1 MRFFQHRSKEAK
13 GNLPMIILSLLLAIL
28 IWLVVAMT
36 LYPSIPKT
44 IENIPLS
51 VDIAGSPAADS
62 GLSVISCDVD
72 TVDVQLVG
80 SRTQI
85 GNLNAEN
92 LTAYVDYENVT
103 STGKKTLSIK
113 VKSDSGINYEVKS
126 ITPSTAVV
134 ELDKYDTLPFEVKP
148 KIPNVKYA
156 EGKTI
161 DPDEFTCEPDIINI
175 TGPSA
180 QLAKISSVY
189 AVSDRNLTLDSSYTL
204 NSDEVQLF
212 SEDGTRIDAS
222 SLLFD
227 TSNGSTAVYVEPNYA
242 DEDFPFVN
250 FTLKSMDRVVYRVRP
265 IAEEIDIE
273 WTTQSRQDV
282 TQQIEAISDNIE
294 ITLTDDELKQLGYT
308 YDNKLTLS
316 DVDID
321 MKLQIGLDGSNVD
334 PILLDSLND
343 EQLAVFGIGRD
354 PNERYYILSPSA
366 EVIDSAG
373 AGSGKKI
380 YFSEIDSDT
389 IEKFQSEYLDEYY
402 DYKFKVTKDRTVL
415 LNTLT
420 DEQLKSFGVSDQS
433 DVMTFNGKVCFRSYV
448 AEIEDYYD
456 VDSRHLSIDL
466 LT

>member
-189 AVSDRNLTLDSSYTL
+189 AVSDRSLTLDSSYTL

-227 TSNGSTAVYVEPNYA
+227 TSTFTINIPVLTQKTVKPVVQILNAPTDFDQSCLDFKMSA
-242 DEDFPFVN
+242 DSLTIASNNSFSEIPD
-250 FTLKSMDRVVYRVRP
+250 TL
-265 IAEEIDIE
+265 DIGK
-273 WTTQSRQDV
+273 
-282 TQQIEAISDNIE
+282 IP
-294 ITLTDDELKQLGYT
+294 
-308 YDNKLTLS
+308 LS
-316 DVDID
+316 DLDIGYSNTFD
-321 MKLQIGLDGSNVD
+321 ISSVLETSGMINKSGIDSITVTLNDEGLAKKEIVLDGSSIRLSNT
-334 PILLDSLND
+334 PND
-343 EQLAVFGIGRD
+343 
-354 PNERYYILSPSA
+354 N
-366 EVIDSAG
+366 
-373 AGSGKKI
+373 
-380 YFSEIDSDT
+380 
-389 IEKFQSEYLDEYY
+389 Y
-402 DYKFKVTKDRTVL
+402 DYDILTQKLTISVIGPEGVISELTASDFTADVNL
-415 LNTLT
+415 LNADTS
-420 DEQLKSFGVSDQS
+420 QDQ
-433 DVMTFNGKVCFRSYV
+433 FN
-448 AEIEDYYD
+448 YD
-456 VDSRHLSIDL
+456 VTISC
-466 LT
+466 LTHDNVCL

>member
-161 DPDEFTCEPDIINI
+161 NPDEFTCEPDIINI

-227 TSNGSTAVYVEPNYA
+227 TSTFTINIPVLTQKTVKPVVQILNAPTDFDQSCLDFKMSA
-242 DEDFPFVN
+242 DSLTIASNNSFSEIPD
-250 FTLKSMDRVVYRVRP
+250 TL
-265 IAEEIDIE
+265 DIGK
-273 WTTQSRQDV
+273 
-282 TQQIEAISDNIE
+282 IP
-294 ITLTDDELKQLGYT
+294 
-308 YDNKLTLS
+308 LS
-316 DVDID
+316 DLDIGYSNTFD
-321 MKLQIGLDGSNVD
+321 ISSVLETSGMINKSGIDSITVTLNDEGLAKKEIVLDGSSIRLSNT
-334 PILLDSLND
+334 PND
-343 EQLAVFGIGRD
+343 
-354 PNERYYILSPSA
+354 N
-366 EVIDSAG
+366 
-373 AGSGKKI
+373 
-380 YFSEIDSDT
+380 
-389 IEKFQSEYLDEYY
+389 Y
-402 DYKFKVTKDRTVL
+402 DYDILTQKLTISVIGPEGVISELTASDFTADVNLLNADTSQDQFNYDVTISCLTHDNVWSVTKAKVSIKKTAKTITTTSGAAVL
-415 LNTLT
+415 PQASATIAN
-420 DEQLKSFGVSDQS
+420 
-433 DVMTFNGKVCFRSYV
+433 
-448 AEIEDYYD
+448 
-456 VDSRHLSIDL
+456 
-466 LT
+466 

>member
-227 TSNGSTAVYVEPNYA
+227 TSTFTINIPVLTQKTVKPVVQILNAPTDFDQSCLDFKMSA
-242 DEDFPFVN
+242 DSLTIASNNSFSEIPD
-250 FTLKSMDRVVYRVRP
+250 TL
-265 IAEEIDIE
+265 DIGK
-273 WTTQSRQDV
+273 
-282 TQQIEAISDNIE
+282 IP
-294 ITLTDDELKQLGYT
+294 
-308 YDNKLTLS
+308 LS
-316 DVDID
+316 DLDIGYSNTFD
-321 MKLQIGLDGSNVD
+321 ISSVLETSGMINKSGIDSITVTLNDEGLAKKEIVLDGSSIRLSNT
-334 PILLDSLND
+334 PND
-343 EQLAVFGIGRD
+343 
-354 PNERYYILSPSA
+354 N
-366 EVIDSAG
+366 
-373 AGSGKKI
+373 
-380 YFSEIDSDT
+380 
-389 IEKFQSEYLDEYY
+389 Y
-402 DYKFKVTKDRTVL
+402 DYDILTQKLTISVIGPEGVISELTASDFTADVNLLNADTSQDQFNYDVTISCLTHDNVWSVTKAKVSIKKTAETVTTTSGAAIL
-415 LNTLT
+415 PQASATTAN
-420 DEQLKSFGVSDQS
+420 
-433 DVMTFNGKVCFRSYV
+433 
-448 AEIEDYYD
+448 
-456 VDSRHLSIDL
+456 
-466 LT
+466 

>member
-180 QLAKISSVY
+180 QLAKISSIY

-227 TSNGSTAVYVEPNYA
+227 TSTFTINIPVLTQKTVKPVVQILNAPTDFDQSCLDFKMSA
-242 DEDFPFVN
+242 DSLTIASNNSFSEIPD
-250 FTLKSMDRVVYRVRP
+250 TL
-265 IAEEIDIE
+265 DIGK
-273 WTTQSRQDV
+273 
-282 TQQIEAISDNIE
+282 IP
-294 ITLTDDELKQLGYT
+294 
-308 YDNKLTLS
+308 LS
-316 DVDID
+316 DLDIGYSNTFD
-321 MKLQIGLDGSNVD
+321 ISSVLETSGMINKSGIDSITVTLNDEGLAKKEIVLDGSSIRLSNT
-334 PILLDSLND
+334 PND
-343 EQLAVFGIGRD
+343 
-354 PNERYYILSPSA
+354 N
-366 EVIDSAG
+366 
-373 AGSGKKI
+373 
-380 YFSEIDSDT
+380 
-389 IEKFQSEYLDEYY
+389 Y
-402 DYKFKVTKDRTVL
+402 DYDILTQKLTISVIGPEGVISELTASDFTADVNLLNADTSQDQFNYDVTISCLTHDNVWSVTKAKVSIKKTAKTVTTTSGAAVL
-415 LNTLT
+415 PQASATIAN
-420 DEQLKSFGVSDQS
+420 
-433 DVMTFNGKVCFRSYV
+433 
-448 AEIEDYYD
+448 
-456 VDSRHLSIDL
+456 
-466 LT
+466 

>member
-227 TSNGSTAVYVEPNYA
+227 TSTFTINIPVLTQKTVKPVVQILNAPTDFDQSCLDLKMSA
-242 DEDFPFVN
+242 DSLTIASNNSFSEIPD
-250 FTLKSMDRVVYRVRP
+250 TL
-265 IAEEIDIE
+265 DIGK
-273 WTTQSRQDV
+273 
-282 TQQIEAISDNIE
+282 IP
-294 ITLTDDELKQLGYT
+294 
-308 YDNKLTLS
+308 LS
-316 DVDID
+316 DLDIGYSNTFD
-321 MKLQIGLDGSNVD
+321 ISSVLETSGMINKSGIDSITVTLNDEGLAKKEIVLDGSSIRLSNTPNDNYDYDILTQKLTISVIGPEGVISELTASDFTADVNLLNADTSQDQFNYDVTISCLTHDNVW
-334 PILLDSLND
+334 SVTK
-343 EQLAVFGIGRD
+343 AKV
-354 PNERYYILSPSA
+354 S
-366 EVIDSAG
+366 
-373 AGSGKKI
+373 
-380 YFSEIDSDT
+380 
-389 IEKFQSEYLDEYY
+389 IEKTA
-402 DYKFKVTKDRTVL
+402 KTVTTTSGAAVL
-415 LNTLT
+415 PQASATIAN
-420 DEQLKSFGVSDQS
+420 
-433 DVMTFNGKVCFRSYV
+433 
-448 AEIEDYYD
+448 
-456 VDSRHLSIDL
+456 
-466 LT
+466 

>member
-227 TSNGSTAVYVEPNYA
+227 TSTFTINIPVLTQKTVKPVVQILNAPTDFDQSCLDFKMSA
-242 DEDFPFVN
+242 DSLTIASNNSFSEIPD
-250 FTLKSMDRVVYRVRP
+250 TL
-265 IAEEIDIE
+265 DIGK
-273 WTTQSRQDV
+273 
-282 TQQIEAISDNIE
+282 IP
-294 ITLTDDELKQLGYT
+294 
-308 YDNKLTLS
+308 LS
-316 DVDID
+316 DLDIGYSNTFD
-321 MKLQIGLDGSNVD
+321 ISSVLETSGMINKSGIDSITVTLNDEGLAKKEIVLDGSSIRLSNT
-334 PILLDSLND
+334 PND
-343 EQLAVFGIGRD
+343 
-354 PNERYYILSPSA
+354 N
-366 EVIDSAG
+366 
-373 AGSGKKI
+373 
-380 YFSEIDSDT
+380 
-389 IEKFQSEYLDEYY
+389 Y
-402 DYKFKVTKDRTVL
+402 DYDILTQKLTISVIGPEGVISELTASDFTADVNLLNADTSQDQFNYDVTISCLTHDNVWSVTKA
-415 LNTLT
+415 
-420 DEQLKSFGVSDQS
+420 KVSIKKTAKTITTTSGAAILPQAS
-433 DVMTFNGKVCFRSYV
+433 ATTAN
-448 AEIEDYYD
+448 
-456 VDSRHLSIDL
+456 
-466 LT
+466 

>member
-227 TSNGSTAVYVEPNYA
+227 TSTFTINIPVLTQKTVKPVVQILNAPTDFDQSCLDFKMSA
-242 DEDFPFVN
+242 DSLTIASNNSFSEIPD
-250 FTLKSMDRVVYRVRP
+250 TL
-265 IAEEIDIE
+265 DIGK
-273 WTTQSRQDV
+273 
-282 TQQIEAISDNIE
+282 IP
-294 ITLTDDELKQLGYT
+294 
-308 YDNKLTLS
+308 LS
-316 DVDID
+316 DLDIGYSNTFD
-321 MKLQIGLDGSNVD
+321 ISTVLETSGMINKSGIDSITVTLNDEGLAKKEFVLDGSSIRLSNT
-334 PILLDSLND
+334 PND
-343 EQLAVFGIGRD
+343 
-354 PNERYYILSPSA
+354 N
-366 EVIDSAG
+366 
-373 AGSGKKI
+373 
-380 YFSEIDSDT
+380 
-389 IEKFQSEYLDEYY
+389 Y
-402 DYKFKVTKDRTVL
+402 DYDILTQKLTISVIGPEGVISELTASDFTADVNLLNADTSQDQFNYDVTISCLTHDNVWSVTKAKVSIKKTAKTVTTTSGAAVL
-415 LNTLT
+415 PQASATIAN
-420 DEQLKSFGVSDQS
+420 
-433 DVMTFNGKVCFRSYV
+433 
-448 AEIEDYYD
+448 
-456 VDSRHLSIDL
+456 
-466 LT
+466 

>member
-161 DPDEFTCEPDIINI
+161 EPDEFTCEPDIINI

-227 TSNGSTAVYVEPNYA
+227 TSTFTINIPVLTQKTVKPVVQILNAPTDFDQSCLDFKMSA
-242 DEDFPFVN
+242 DSLTIASNNSFSEIPD
-250 FTLKSMDRVVYRVRP
+250 TL
-265 IAEEIDIE
+265 DIGK
-273 WTTQSRQDV
+273 
-282 TQQIEAISDNIE
+282 IP
-294 ITLTDDELKQLGYT
+294 
-308 YDNKLTLS
+308 LS
-316 DVDID
+316 DLDIGYSNTFD
-321 MKLQIGLDGSNVD
+321 ISSVLETSGMINKSGIDSITVTLNDEGLAKKEIVLDGSSIRLSNT
-334 PILLDSLND
+334 PND
-343 EQLAVFGIGRD
+343 
-354 PNERYYILSPSA
+354 N
-366 EVIDSAG
+366 
-373 AGSGKKI
+373 
-380 YFSEIDSDT
+380 
-389 IEKFQSEYLDEYY
+389 Y
-402 DYKFKVTKDRTVL
+402 DYDILTQELTISVIGPEGVISELTASDFTADVNLLNADTSQDQFNYDVTISCLTHDNVWSVTKAKVSIKKTAKTVTTTSGAAVL
-415 LNTLT
+415 PQASATIAN
-420 DEQLKSFGVSDQS
+420 
-433 DVMTFNGKVCFRSYV
+433 
-448 AEIEDYYD
+448 
-456 VDSRHLSIDL
+456 
-466 LT
+466 

>member
-85 GNLNAEN
+85 GKLNAEN

-189 AVSDRNLTLDSSYTL
+189 AVSDRSLTLDSSYTL

-227 TSNGSTAVYVEPNYA
+227 TSTFTINIPVLTQKTVKPVVQILNAPTDFDQSCLDFKMSA
-242 DEDFPFVN
+242 DSLTIASNNSFSEIPD
-250 FTLKSMDRVVYRVRP
+250 TL
-265 IAEEIDIE
+265 DIGK
-273 WTTQSRQDV
+273 
-282 TQQIEAISDNIE
+282 IP
-294 ITLTDDELKQLGYT
+294 
-308 YDNKLTLS
+308 LS
-316 DVDID
+316 DLDIGYSNTFD
-321 MKLQIGLDGSNVD
+321 ISSVLETSGMINKSGIDSITVTLNDEGLAKKEIVLDGSSIRLSNT
-334 PILLDSLND
+334 PND
-343 EQLAVFGIGRD
+343 
-354 PNERYYILSPSA
+354 N
-366 EVIDSAG
+366 
-373 AGSGKKI
+373 
-380 YFSEIDSDT
+380 
-389 IEKFQSEYLDEYY
+389 Y
-402 DYKFKVTKDRTVL
+402 DYDILTQKLTISVIGPEGVISELTASDFTADVNLLNADTSQDQFNYDVTISCLTHDNVWSVTKAKVSIKKTAKTVTTTSGAAVL
-415 LNTLT
+415 PQASATIAN
-420 DEQLKSFGVSDQS
+420 
-433 DVMTFNGKVCFRSYV
+433 
-448 AEIEDYYD
+448 
-456 VDSRHLSIDL
+456 
-466 LT
+466 

>member
-227 TSNGSTAVYVEPNYA
+227 TSTFTINIPVLTQKTVKPIVQILNAPTDFDQSCLDFKMSA
-242 DEDFPFVN
+242 DSLTIASNNSFSEIPD
-250 FTLKSMDRVVYRVRP
+250 TL
-265 IAEEIDIE
+265 DIGK
-273 WTTQSRQDV
+273 
-282 TQQIEAISDNIE
+282 IP
-294 ITLTDDELKQLGYT
+294 
-308 YDNKLTLS
+308 LS
-316 DVDID
+316 DLDIGYSNTFD
-321 MKLQIGLDGSNVD
+321 ISSVLETSGMINKSGIDSITVTLNDEGLAKKEIVLDGSSIRLSNT
-334 PILLDSLND
+334 PND
-343 EQLAVFGIGRD
+343 
-354 PNERYYILSPSA
+354 N
-366 EVIDSAG
+366 
-373 AGSGKKI
+373 
-380 YFSEIDSDT
+380 
-389 IEKFQSEYLDEYY
+389 Y
-402 DYKFKVTKDRTVL
+402 DYDILTQKLTISVIGPEGVISELTASDFTADVNLLNADTSQDQFNYDVTISCLTHDNVWSVTKAKVSIKKTAKTVTTTSGAAVL
-415 LNTLT
+415 PQASATIAN
-420 DEQLKSFGVSDQS
+420 
-433 DVMTFNGKVCFRSYV
+433 
-448 AEIEDYYD
+448 
-456 VDSRHLSIDL
+456 
-466 LT
+466 

>member
-1 MRFFQHRSKEAK
+1 
-13 GNLPMIILSLLLAIL
+13 MIILSLLLAIL

-44 IENIPLS
+44 IEKIPLS

-134 ELDKYDTLPFEVKP
+134 ELDKYDPLPFEVKP

-227 TSNGSTAVYVEPNYA
+227 TSTFTINIPVLTQKTVKPVVQILNAPTDFDQSCLDFKMSA
-242 DEDFPFVN
+242 DSLTIASNNSFSEIPD
-250 FTLKSMDRVVYRVRP
+250 TL
-265 IAEEIDIE
+265 DIGK
-273 WTTQSRQDV
+273 
-282 TQQIEAISDNIE
+282 IP
-294 ITLTDDELKQLGYT
+294 
-308 YDNKLTLS
+308 LS
-316 DVDID
+316 DLDIGYSNTFD
-321 MKLQIGLDGSNVD
+321 ISSVLETSGMINKSGIDSITVTLNDEGLAKKEIVLDGSSIRLSNT
-334 PILLDSLND
+334 PND
-343 EQLAVFGIGRD
+343 
-354 PNERYYILSPSA
+354 NY
-366 EVIDSAG
+366 
-373 AGSGKKI
+373 
-380 YFSEIDSDT
+380 
-389 IEKFQSEYLDEYY
+389 YY
-402 DYKFKVTKDRTVL
+402 DILTQKLTISVIGPEGVISELTASDFTADVNLLNADTSQDQFNYDVTISCLTHDNVWSVTKAKVSIKKTAKTVTTTSGAAVL
-415 LNTLT
+415 PQASATIAN
-420 DEQLKSFGVSDQS
+420 
-433 DVMTFNGKVCFRSYV
+433 
-448 AEIEDYYD
+448 
-456 VDSRHLSIDL
+456 
-466 LT
+466 

>member
-227 TSNGSTAVYVEPNYA
+227 TSTFTINIPVLTQKTVKPVVQILNAPTDFDQSCLDFKMSA
-242 DEDFPFVN
+242 DSLTIASNNSFSEIPD
-250 FTLKSMDRVVYRVRP
+250 TL
-265 IAEEIDIE
+265 DIGK
-273 WTTQSRQDV
+273 
-282 TQQIEAISDNIE
+282 IP
-294 ITLTDDELKQLGYT
+294 
-308 YDNKLTLS
+308 LS
-316 DVDID
+316 DLDIGYSNTFD
-321 MKLQIGLDGSNVD
+321 ISSVLETSGMINKSGIDSITVTLNDEGLAKKEIVLDGSSIRLSNT
-334 PILLDSLND
+334 PND
-343 EQLAVFGIGRD
+343 
-354 PNERYYILSPSA
+354 N
-366 EVIDSAG
+366 
-373 AGSGKKI
+373 
-380 YFSEIDSDT
+380 
-389 IEKFQSEYLDEYY
+389 Y
-402 DYKFKVTKDRTVL
+402 DYDILTQKLTISVIGPEGVISELTASDFTADVNLLNADTSQDQFNYDITISCLTHDNVWSVTKAKVSIKKTAKTITTTSGAAVL
-415 LNTLT
+415 PQASATTAN
-420 DEQLKSFGVSDQS
+420 
-433 DVMTFNGKVCFRSYV
+433 
-448 AEIEDYYD
+448 
-456 VDSRHLSIDL
+456 
-466 LT
+466 

>member
-161 DPDEFTCEPDIINI
+161 NPDEFTCEPDIINI

-227 TSNGSTAVYVEPNYA
+227 TSTFTINIPVLTQKTVKPVVQILNAPTDFDQSCLDFKMSA
-242 DEDFPFVN
+242 DSLTIASNNSFSEIPD
-250 FTLKSMDRVVYRVRP
+250 TL
-265 IAEEIDIE
+265 DIGK
-273 WTTQSRQDV
+273 
-282 TQQIEAISDNIE
+282 IP
-294 ITLTDDELKQLGYT
+294 
-308 YDNKLTLS
+308 LS
-316 DVDID
+316 DLDIGYSNTFD
-321 MKLQIGLDGSNVD
+321 ISSVLETSGMINKSGIDSITVTLNDEGLAKKEIVLDGSSIRLSNT
-334 PILLDSLND
+334 PND
-343 EQLAVFGIGRD
+343 
-354 PNERYYILSPSA
+354 N
-366 EVIDSAG
+366 
-373 AGSGKKI
+373 
-380 YFSEIDSDT
+380 
-389 IEKFQSEYLDEYY
+389 Y
-402 DYKFKVTKDRTVL
+402 DYDILTQKLTISVIGPEGVISELTASDFTADVNLLNADTSQDQFNYDVTISCLTHDNVWSVTKA
-415 LNTLT
+415 
-420 DEQLKSFGVSDQS
+420 KVSIKKTAKTITTTSGAAILPQAS
-433 DVMTFNGKVCFRSYV
+433 ATTAN
-448 AEIEDYYD
+448 
-456 VDSRHLSIDL
+456 
-466 LT
+466 

>member
-1 MRFFQHRSKEAK
+1 
-13 GNLPMIILSLLLAIL
+13 
-28 IWLVVAMT
+28 MT

-227 TSNGSTAVYVEPNYA
+227 TSTFTINIPVLTQKTVKPVVQILNAPTDFDQSCLDFKMSA
-242 DEDFPFVN
+242 DSLTIASNNSFSEIPD
-250 FTLKSMDRVVYRVRP
+250 TL
-265 IAEEIDIE
+265 DIGK
-273 WTTQSRQDV
+273 
-282 TQQIEAISDNIE
+282 IP
-294 ITLTDDELKQLGYT
+294 
-308 YDNKLTLS
+308 LS
-316 DVDID
+316 DLDIGYSNTFD
-321 MKLQIGLDGSNVD
+321 ISSVLETSGMINKSGIDSITVTLNDEGLAKKEIVLDGSSIRLSNT
-334 PILLDSLND
+334 PND
-343 EQLAVFGIGRD
+343 
-354 PNERYYILSPSA
+354 N
-366 EVIDSAG
+366 
-373 AGSGKKI
+373 
-380 YFSEIDSDT
+380 
-389 IEKFQSEYLDEYY
+389 Y
-402 DYKFKVTKDRTVL
+402 DYDILTQKLTISVIGPEGVISELTASDFTADVNLLNADTSQDQFNYDVTISCLTHDNVWSVTKAKVSIKKTAKTVTTTSGAAVL
-415 LNTLT
+415 PQASATIAN
-420 DEQLKSFGVSDQS
+420 
-433 DVMTFNGKVCFRSYV
+433 
-448 AEIEDYYD
+448 
-456 VDSRHLSIDL
+456 
-466 LT
+466 

>member
-161 DPDEFTCEPDIINI
+161 DPDEFTCVPDIINI

-227 TSNGSTAVYVEPNYA
+227 TSTFTINIPVLTQKTVKPVVQILNAPTDFDQSCLDFKMSA
-242 DEDFPFVN
+242 DSLTIASNNSFSEIPD
-250 FTLKSMDRVVYRVRP
+250 TL
-265 IAEEIDIE
+265 DIGK
-273 WTTQSRQDV
+273 
-282 TQQIEAISDNIE
+282 IP
-294 ITLTDDELKQLGYT
+294 
-308 YDNKLTLS
+308 LS
-316 DVDID
+316 DLDIGYSNTFD
-321 MKLQIGLDGSNVD
+321 ISTVLETSGMINKSGIDSITVTLNDEGLAKKEIVLDGSSIRLSNT
-334 PILLDSLND
+334 PND
-343 EQLAVFGIGRD
+343 
-354 PNERYYILSPSA
+354 N
-366 EVIDSAG
+366 
-373 AGSGKKI
+373 
-380 YFSEIDSDT
+380 
-389 IEKFQSEYLDEYY
+389 Y
-402 DYKFKVTKDRTVL
+402 DYDILTQKLTISVIGPEGVISELTASDFTADVNLLNADTSQDQFNYDVTISCLKHDNVWSVTKAKVSIKKTAKTVTTTSGAAVL
-415 LNTLT
+415 PQASATIAN
-420 DEQLKSFGVSDQS
+420 
-433 DVMTFNGKVCFRSYV
+433 
-448 AEIEDYYD
+448 
-456 VDSRHLSIDL
+456 
-466 LT
+466 

>member
-227 TSNGSTAVYVEPNYA
+227 TSTFTINIPVLTQKTVKPVVQILNAPT
-242 DEDFPFVN
+242 DF
-250 FTLKSMDRVVYRVRP
+250 D
-265 IAEEIDIE
+265 
-273 WTTQSRQDV
+273 QSC
-282 TQQIEAISDNIE
+282 
-294 ITLTDDELKQLGYT
+294 
-308 YDNKLTLS
+308 
-316 DVDID
+316 
-321 MKLQIGLDGSNVD
+321 LDFKMSA
-334 PILLDSLND
+334 DSLTIASN
-343 EQLAVFGIGRD
+343 
-354 PNERYYILSPSA
+354 NS
-366 EVIDSAG
+366 
-373 AGSGKKI
+373 
-380 YFSEIDSDT
+380 FSEIPDTLDIGKIPLSD
-389 IEKFQSEYLDEYY
+389 LDIGYSNTF
-402 DYKFKVTKDRTVL
+402 DISTVL
-415 LNTLT
+415 ETSGMIN
-420 DEQLKSFGVSDQS
+420 KSG
-433 DVMTFNGKVCFRSYV
+433 
-448 AEIEDYYD
+448 
-456 VDSRHLSIDL
+456 ID
-466 LT
+466 

>member
-189 AVSDRNLTLDSSYTL
+189 AVSDRSLTLDSSYTL

-227 TSNGSTAVYVEPNYA
+227 TSTFTINIPVLTQKTVKPVVQILNAPTDFDQSCLDFKISA
-242 DEDFPFVN
+242 DSLTIASNNSFSEIPD
-250 FTLKSMDRVVYRVRP
+250 TL
-265 IAEEIDIE
+265 DIGK
-273 WTTQSRQDV
+273 
-282 TQQIEAISDNIE
+282 IP
-294 ITLTDDELKQLGYT
+294 
-308 YDNKLTLS
+308 LS
-316 DVDID
+316 DLDIGYSNTFD
-321 MKLQIGLDGSNVD
+321 ISSVLETSGMINKSGIDSITVTLNDEGLAKKEIVLDGSSIRLSNT
-334 PILLDSLND
+334 PND
-343 EQLAVFGIGRD
+343 
-354 PNERYYILSPSA
+354 N
-366 EVIDSAG
+366 
-373 AGSGKKI
+373 
-380 YFSEIDSDT
+380 
-389 IEKFQSEYLDEYY
+389 Y
-402 DYKFKVTKDRTVL
+402 DYDILTQKLTISVIGPEGVISELTASDFTADVNLLNADTSQDQFNYDVTISCLTHDNVWSVTKAKVFIKKTAKTITTTSGAAVL
-415 LNTLT
+415 PQASATIAN
-420 DEQLKSFGVSDQS
+420 
-433 DVMTFNGKVCFRSYV
+433 
-448 AEIEDYYD
+448 
-456 VDSRHLSIDL
+456 
-466 LT
+466 

>member
-113 VKSDSGINYEVKS
+113 VKSDSGVNYEVKS

-227 TSNGSTAVYVEPNYA
+227 TSTFTINIPVLTQKTVKPVVQILNAPTDFDQSCLDFKMSA
-242 DEDFPFVN
+242 DSLTIASNNSFSEIPD
-250 FTLKSMDRVVYRVRP
+250 TL
-265 IAEEIDIE
+265 DIGK
-273 WTTQSRQDV
+273 
-282 TQQIEAISDNIE
+282 IP
-294 ITLTDDELKQLGYT
+294 
-308 YDNKLTLS
+308 LS
-316 DVDID
+316 DLDIGYSNTFD
-321 MKLQIGLDGSNVD
+321 ISTVLETSGMINKSGIDSITVTLNDEGLAKKEIVLDGSSIRLSNT
-334 PILLDSLND
+334 PND
-343 EQLAVFGIGRD
+343 
-354 PNERYYILSPSA
+354 N
-366 EVIDSAG
+366 
-373 AGSGKKI
+373 
-380 YFSEIDSDT
+380 
-389 IEKFQSEYLDEYY
+389 Y
-402 DYKFKVTKDRTVL
+402 DYDILTQELTISVIGPEGVISELTASDFTADVNLLNADTSQDQFNYDVTISCLTHDNVWSVTKAKVSIKKTAKTVTTTSGAAVL
-415 LNTLT
+415 PQASATIAN
-420 DEQLKSFGVSDQS
+420 
-433 DVMTFNGKVCFRSYV
+433 
-448 AEIEDYYD
+448 
-456 VDSRHLSIDL
+456 
-466 LT
+466 

>member
-227 TSNGSTAVYVEPNYA
+227 TSTFTINIPVLTQKTVKPVVQILNAPTDFDQSCLDFKMSA
-242 DEDFPFVN
+242 DSLTIASNNSFSEIPD
-250 FTLKSMDRVVYRVRP
+250 TL
-265 IAEEIDIE
+265 DIGK
-273 WTTQSRQDV
+273 
-282 TQQIEAISDNIE
+282 IP
-294 ITLTDDELKQLGYT
+294 
-308 YDNKLTLS
+308 LS
-316 DVDID
+316 DLDIGYSNTFD
-321 MKLQIGLDGSNVD
+321 ISSVLETSGMINKSGIDSITVTLNDEGLAKKEIVLDGSSIRLSNT
-334 PILLDSLND
+334 PND
-343 EQLAVFGIGRD
+343 
-354 PNERYYILSPSA
+354 N
-366 EVIDSAG
+366 
-373 AGSGKKI
+373 
-380 YFSEIDSDT
+380 
-389 IEKFQSEYLDEYY
+389 Y
-402 DYKFKVTKDRTVL
+402 DYDILTQKLTISVIGPEGVISELTASDFTADVNLLNADTSQDQFNYDVTISCLTHDNVWSVTKAKVSIKKTAKTITATSGAAVL
-415 LNTLT
+415 PQASATTAN
-420 DEQLKSFGVSDQS
+420 
-433 DVMTFNGKVCFRSYV
+433 
-448 AEIEDYYD
+448 
-456 VDSRHLSIDL
+456 
-466 LT
+466 

>member
-1 MRFFQHRSKEAK
+1 
-13 GNLPMIILSLLLAIL
+13 
-28 IWLVVAMT
+28 MT

-227 TSNGSTAVYVEPNYA
+227 TSTFTINIPVLTQKTVKPVVQILNAPTDFDQSCLDFKMSA
-242 DEDFPFVN
+242 DSLTIASNNSFSEIPD
-250 FTLKSMDRVVYRVRP
+250 TL
-265 IAEEIDIE
+265 DIGK
-273 WTTQSRQDV
+273 
-282 TQQIEAISDNIE
+282 IP
-294 ITLTDDELKQLGYT
+294 
-308 YDNKLTLS
+308 LS
-316 DVDID
+316 DLDIGYSNTFD
-321 MKLQIGLDGSNVD
+321 ISSVLETSGMINKSGIDSITVTLNDEGLAKKEIVLDGSSIRLSNT
-334 PILLDSLND
+334 PND
-343 EQLAVFGIGRD
+343 
-354 PNERYYILSPSA
+354 N
-366 EVIDSAG
+366 
-373 AGSGKKI
+373 
-380 YFSEIDSDT
+380 
-389 IEKFQSEYLDEYY
+389 Y
-402 DYKFKVTKDRTVL
+402 DYDILTQKLTISVIGPEGVISELTASDFTADVNLLNADTSQDQFNYDVTISCLTHDNVWSVTKA
-415 LNTLT
+415 
-420 DEQLKSFGVSDQS
+420 KVSIKKTAKTITTTSGAAILPQAS
-433 DVMTFNGKVCFRSYV
+433 ATIAN
-448 AEIEDYYD
+448 
-456 VDSRHLSIDL
+456 
-466 LT
+466 

>member
-1 MRFFQHRSKEAK
+1 
-13 GNLPMIILSLLLAIL
+13 MIILSLLLAIL

-227 TSNGSTAVYVEPNYA
+227 TSTFTINIPVLTQKTVKPVVQILNAPTDFDQSCLDFKMSA
-242 DEDFPFVN
+242 DSLTIASNNSFSEIPD
-250 FTLKSMDRVVYRVRP
+250 TL
-265 IAEEIDIE
+265 DIGK
-273 WTTQSRQDV
+273 
-282 TQQIEAISDNIE
+282 IP
-294 ITLTDDELKQLGYT
+294 
-308 YDNKLTLS
+308 LS
-316 DVDID
+316 DLDIGYSNTFD
-321 MKLQIGLDGSNVD
+321 ISSVLETSGMINKSGIDSITVTLNDEGLAKKEIVLDGSSIRLSNT
-334 PILLDSLND
+334 PND
-343 EQLAVFGIGRD
+343 
-354 PNERYYILSPSA
+354 N
-366 EVIDSAG
+366 
-373 AGSGKKI
+373 
-380 YFSEIDSDT
+380 
-389 IEKFQSEYLDEYY
+389 Y
-402 DYKFKVTKDRTVL
+402 DYDILTQKLTISVIGPEGVISELTASDFTADVNLLNADTSQDQFNYDVTISCLTHDNVWSVTKAKVSIKKTAKTVTTASGAAVL
-415 LNTLT
+415 PQASATIAN
-420 DEQLKSFGVSDQS
+420 
-433 DVMTFNGKVCFRSYV
+433 
-448 AEIEDYYD
+448 
-456 VDSRHLSIDL
+456 
-466 LT
+466 

>member
-227 TSNGSTAVYVEPNYA
+227 TSTFTINIPVLTQKTVKPVVQILNAPTDFDQSCLDFKMSA
-242 DEDFPFVN
+242 DSLTIASNNSFSEIPD
-250 FTLKSMDRVVYRVRP
+250 TL
-265 IAEEIDIE
+265 
-273 WTTQSRQDV
+273 
-282 TQQIEAISDNIE
+282 NIGK
-294 ITLTDDELKQLGYT
+294 IP
-308 YDNKLTLS
+308 LS
-316 DVDID
+316 DLDIGYSNTFD
-321 MKLQIGLDGSNVD
+321 ISSVLETSGMINKSGIDSITVTLNDEGLAKKEIVLDGSSIRLSNT
-334 PILLDSLND
+334 PND
-343 EQLAVFGIGRD
+343 
-354 PNERYYILSPSA
+354 N
-366 EVIDSAG
+366 
-373 AGSGKKI
+373 
-380 YFSEIDSDT
+380 
-389 IEKFQSEYLDEYY
+389 Y
-402 DYKFKVTKDRTVL
+402 DYDILTQKLTISVIGPEGVISELTASDFTADVNLLNADTSQDQFNYDVTISCLTHDNVWSVTKAKVSIKKTAKTVTTTSGAAVL
-415 LNTLT
+415 PQASATIAN
-420 DEQLKSFGVSDQS
+420 
-433 DVMTFNGKVCFRSYV
+433 
-448 AEIEDYYD
+448 
-456 VDSRHLSIDL
+456 
-466 LT
+466 

>member
-28 IWLVVAMT
+28 IWLVVAM
-36 LYPSIPKT
+36 T

-189 AVSDRNLTLDSSYTL
+189 AVSDRSLTLDSSYTL

-227 TSNGSTAVYVEPNYA
+227 TSTFTINIPVLTQKTVKPVVQILNAPTDFDQSCLDFKMSA
-242 DEDFPFVN
+242 DSLTIASNNSFSEIPD
-250 FTLKSMDRVVYRVRP
+250 TL
-265 IAEEIDIE
+265 DIGK
-273 WTTQSRQDV
+273 
-282 TQQIEAISDNIE
+282 IP
-294 ITLTDDELKQLGYT
+294 
-308 YDNKLTLS
+308 LS
-316 DVDID
+316 DLDIGYSNTFD
-321 MKLQIGLDGSNVD
+321 ISSVLETSGMINKSGIDSITVTLNDEGLAKKEIVLDGSSIRLSNT
-334 PILLDSLND
+334 PND
-343 EQLAVFGIGRD
+343 
-354 PNERYYILSPSA
+354 N
-366 EVIDSAG
+366 
-373 AGSGKKI
+373 
-380 YFSEIDSDT
+380 
-389 IEKFQSEYLDEYY
+389 Y
-402 DYKFKVTKDRTVL
+402 DYDILTQKLTISVIGPEGVISELTASDFTADVNL
-415 LNTLT
+415 LNADTSHT
-420 DEQLKSFGVSDQS
+420 
-433 DVMTFNGKVCFRSYV
+433 
-448 AEIEDYYD
+448 
-456 VDSRHLSIDL
+456 
-466 LT
+466 

>member
-227 TSNGSTAVYVEPNYA
+227 TSTFTINIPVLTQKTVKPVVQILNAPTDFDQSCLDFKMSA
-242 DEDFPFVN
+242 DSLTIASNNSFSEIPD
-250 FTLKSMDRVVYRVRP
+250 TL
-265 IAEEIDIE
+265 DIGK
-273 WTTQSRQDV
+273 
-282 TQQIEAISDNIE
+282 IP
-294 ITLTDDELKQLGYT
+294 
-308 YDNKLTLS
+308 LS
-316 DVDID
+316 DLDIGYSNTFD
-321 MKLQIGLDGSNVD
+321 ISSVLETSGMINKSGIDSITVTLNDEGLAKKEIVLDGSSIRLSNT
-334 PILLDSLND
+334 PND
-343 EQLAVFGIGRD
+343 
-354 PNERYYILSPSA
+354 N
-366 EVIDSAG
+366 
-373 AGSGKKI
+373 
-380 YFSEIDSDT
+380 
-389 IEKFQSEYLDEYY
+389 Y
-402 DYKFKVTKDRTVL
+402 DYDILTQKLTISVIGPEGVISELTASDFTADVNLLNADTSQDQFNYDVTISCLTHDNVWSVTKAKVSIKKTAKTV
-415 LNTLT
+415 TT
-420 DEQLKSFGVSDQS
+420 
-433 DVMTFNGKVCFRSYV
+433 T
-448 AEIEDYYD
+448 A
-456 VDSRHLSIDL
+456 
-466 LT
+466 

>member
-227 TSNGSTAVYVEPNYA
+227 TSTFTINIPVLTQKTVKPVVQILNAPTDFDQSCLDFKMSA
-242 DEDFPFVN
+242 DSLTIASNNSFSEIPD
-250 FTLKSMDRVVYRVRP
+250 TL
-265 IAEEIDIE
+265 DIGK
-273 WTTQSRQDV
+273 
-282 TQQIEAISDNIE
+282 IP
-294 ITLTDDELKQLGYT
+294 
-308 YDNKLTLS
+308 LS
-316 DVDID
+316 DLDIGYSNTFD
-321 MKLQIGLDGSNVD
+321 ISSVLETSGMINKSGIDSITVTLNDEGLAKKEIVLDGSSIRLSNT
-334 PILLDSLND
+334 PND
-343 EQLAVFGIGRD
+343 
-354 PNERYYILSPSA
+354 N
-366 EVIDSAG
+366 
-373 AGSGKKI
+373 
-380 YFSEIDSDT
+380 
-389 IEKFQSEYLDEYY
+389 Y
-402 DYKFKVTKDRTVL
+402 DYDILTQKLTISVIGPEGVISELTASDFTADVNLLNADTSQDQFNYDVTISCLTHDNVWSVTKAKVSIKKTAKTVTTTSGAAVL
-415 LNTLT
+415 PQASATIAN
-420 DEQLKSFGVSDQS
+420 
-433 DVMTFNGKVCFRSYV
+433 
-448 AEIEDYYD
+448 
-456 VDSRHLSIDL
+456 
-466 LT
+466 

>member
-227 TSNGSTAVYVEPNYA
+227 TSTFTINIPVLTQKTVKPVVQILNAPTDFDQSCLDFKMSA
-242 DEDFPFVN
+242 DSLTIASNNSFSEIPD
-250 FTLKSMDRVVYRVRP
+250 TL
-265 IAEEIDIE
+265 DIGK
-273 WTTQSRQDV
+273 
-282 TQQIEAISDNIE
+282 IP
-294 ITLTDDELKQLGYT
+294 
-308 YDNKLTLS
+308 LS
-316 DVDID
+316 DLDIGYSNTFD
-321 MKLQIGLDGSNVD
+321 ISSVLETSGMINKSGIDSITVTLNDERLAKKEIVLDGSSIRLSNT
-334 PILLDSLND
+334 PND
-343 EQLAVFGIGRD
+343 
-354 PNERYYILSPSA
+354 N
-366 EVIDSAG
+366 
-373 AGSGKKI
+373 
-380 YFSEIDSDT
+380 
-389 IEKFQSEYLDEYY
+389 Y
-402 DYKFKVTKDRTVL
+402 DYDILTQKLTISVIGPEGVISELTASDFTADVNLLNADTSQDQFNYDVTISCLTHDNVWSVTKAKVSIKKTAKTITTTSGAAVL
-415 LNTLT
+415 PQASATIAN
-420 DEQLKSFGVSDQS
+420 
-433 DVMTFNGKVCFRSYV
+433 
-448 AEIEDYYD
+448 
-456 VDSRHLSIDL
+456 
-466 LT
+466 

>member
-161 DPDEFTCEPDIINI
+161 DPDEFTCEPDVINI

-227 TSNGSTAVYVEPNYA
+227 TSTFTINIPVLTQKTVKPVVQILNAPTDFDQSCLDFKMSA
-242 DEDFPFVN
+242 DSLTIASNNSFSEIPD
-250 FTLKSMDRVVYRVRP
+250 TL
-265 IAEEIDIE
+265 DIGK
-273 WTTQSRQDV
+273 
-282 TQQIEAISDNIE
+282 IP
-294 ITLTDDELKQLGYT
+294 
-308 YDNKLTLS
+308 LS
-316 DVDID
+316 DLDIGYSNTFD
-321 MKLQIGLDGSNVD
+321 ISTVLETSGMINKSGIDSITVTLNDEGLAKKEIVLDGSSIRLSNT
-334 PILLDSLND
+334 PND
-343 EQLAVFGIGRD
+343 
-354 PNERYYILSPSA
+354 N
-366 EVIDSAG
+366 
-373 AGSGKKI
+373 
-380 YFSEIDSDT
+380 
-389 IEKFQSEYLDEYY
+389 Y
-402 DYKFKVTKDRTVL
+402 DYDILTQKLTISVIGPEGVISELTASDFTADVNLLNADTSQDQFNYDVTISCLTHDNVWSVTKAKVSIKKTAKTVTTTSGAAVL
-415 LNTLT
+415 PQASATIAN
-420 DEQLKSFGVSDQS
+420 
-433 DVMTFNGKVCFRSYV
+433 
-448 AEIEDYYD
+448 
-456 VDSRHLSIDL
+456 
-466 LT
+466 

>member
-227 TSNGSTAVYVEPNYA
+227 TSTFTINIPVLTQKTVKPVVQILNAPTDFDQSCLDFKMSA
-242 DEDFPFVN
+242 DSLTIASNNSFSEIPD
-250 FTLKSMDRVVYRVRP
+250 TL
-265 IAEEIDIE
+265 DIGK
-273 WTTQSRQDV
+273 
-282 TQQIEAISDNIE
+282 IP
-294 ITLTDDELKQLGYT
+294 
-308 YDNKLTLS
+308 LS
-316 DVDID
+316 DLDIGYSNTFD
-321 MKLQIGLDGSNVD
+321 ISSVLETSGMINKSGIDSITVTLNDEGLAKKEIVLDGSSIRLSNT
-334 PILLDSLND
+334 PND
-343 EQLAVFGIGRD
+343 
-354 PNERYYILSPSA
+354 N
-366 EVIDSAG
+366 
-373 AGSGKKI
+373 
-380 YFSEIDSDT
+380 
-389 IEKFQSEYLDEYY
+389 Y
-402 DYKFKVTKDRTVL
+402 DYDILTQKLTISVIGPEGVISELTASDFTADVNLLNADTSQDQFNYDVTISCLTHDNVWSVTKAKVSIKKTAKTITTTSGAAVL
-415 LNTLT
+415 PQASATTAN
-420 DEQLKSFGVSDQS
+420 
-433 DVMTFNGKVCFRSYV
+433 
-448 AEIEDYYD
+448 
-456 VDSRHLSIDL
+456 
-466 LT
+466 

>member
-227 TSNGSTAVYVEPNYA
+227 TSTFTINIPVLTQKTVKPVVQILNAPTDFDQSCLDFKMSA
-242 DEDFPFVN
+242 DSLTIASNNSFSEIPD
-250 FTLKSMDRVVYRVRP
+250 TL
-265 IAEEIDIE
+265 DIGK
-273 WTTQSRQDV
+273 
-282 TQQIEAISDNIE
+282 IP
-294 ITLTDDELKQLGYT
+294 
-308 YDNKLTLS
+308 LS
-316 DVDID
+316 DLDIGYSNTFD
-321 MKLQIGLDGSNVD
+321 ISSVLETSGMINKSGIDSITVTLNDEGLAKKEIVLDGSSIRLSNT
-334 PILLDSLND
+334 PND
-343 EQLAVFGIGRD
+343 
-354 PNERYYILSPSA
+354 N
-366 EVIDSAG
+366 
-373 AGSGKKI
+373 
-380 YFSEIDSDT
+380 
-389 IEKFQSEYLDEYY
+389 Y
-402 DYKFKVTKDRTVL
+402 DYDILTQKLTISVIGPEGVISELTASDFTADVNLLNADTSQDQFNYDVTISCLTHDNVWSVTKAKVSIKKTAKTVTTTSGAAIL
-415 LNTLT
+415 PQASATTAN
-420 DEQLKSFGVSDQS
+420 
-433 DVMTFNGKVCFRSYV
+433 
-448 AEIEDYYD
+448 
-456 VDSRHLSIDL
+456 
-466 LT
+466 

>member
-1 MRFFQHRSKEAK
+1 
-13 GNLPMIILSLLLAIL
+13 MIILSLLLAIL

-227 TSNGSTAVYVEPNYA
+227 TSTFTINIPVLTQKTVKPVVQILNAPTDFDQSCLDFKMSA
-242 DEDFPFVN
+242 DSLTIASNNSFSEIPD
-250 FTLKSMDRVVYRVRP
+250 TL
-265 IAEEIDIE
+265 DIGK
-273 WTTQSRQDV
+273 
-282 TQQIEAISDNIE
+282 IP
-294 ITLTDDELKQLGYT
+294 
-308 YDNKLTLS
+308 LS
-316 DVDID
+316 DLDIGYSNTFD
-321 MKLQIGLDGSNVD
+321 ISSVLETSGMINKSGIDSITVTLNDEGLAKKEIVLDGSSIRLSNT
-334 PILLDSLND
+334 PND
-343 EQLAVFGIGRD
+343 
-354 PNERYYILSPSA
+354 N
-366 EVIDSAG
+366 
-373 AGSGKKI
+373 
-380 YFSEIDSDT
+380 
-389 IEKFQSEYLDEYY
+389 Y
-402 DYKFKVTKDRTVL
+402 DYDILTQKLTISVIGPEGVISELTASDFTADVNLLNADTSQDQFNYDVTISCLTHDNVWSVTKAKVSIKKTAETVTTTSGAAIL
-415 LNTLT
+415 PQASATIAN
-420 DEQLKSFGVSDQS
+420 
-433 DVMTFNGKVCFRSYV
+433 
-448 AEIEDYYD
+448 
-456 VDSRHLSIDL
+456 
-466 LT
+466 

>member
-227 TSNGSTAVYVEPNYA
+227 TSTFTINIPVLTQKTVKPVVQILNAPTDFDQSCLDFKMSA
-242 DEDFPFVN
+242 DSLTIASNNSFSEIPD
-250 FTLKSMDRVVYRVRP
+250 TL
-265 IAEEIDIE
+265 DIGK
-273 WTTQSRQDV
+273 
-282 TQQIEAISDNIE
+282 IP
-294 ITLTDDELKQLGYT
+294 
-308 YDNKLTLS
+308 LS
-316 DVDID
+316 DLDIGYSNTFD
-321 MKLQIGLDGSNVD
+321 ISSVLETSGMINKSGIDSITVTLNDEGLAKKEIVLDGSSIRLSNT
-334 PILLDSLND
+334 PND
-343 EQLAVFGIGRD
+343 
-354 PNERYYILSPSA
+354 N
-366 EVIDSAG
+366 
-373 AGSGKKI
+373 
-380 YFSEIDSDT
+380 
-389 IEKFQSEYLDEYY
+389 Y
-402 DYKFKVTKDRTVL
+402 DYDILTQKLTISVIGPEGVISELTASEFTADVNLLNADTSQDQFNYDVTISCLTHDNVWSVTKAKVSIKKTAKTITTTSGAAVL
-415 LNTLT
+415 PQASATIAN
-420 DEQLKSFGVSDQS
+420 
-433 DVMTFNGKVCFRSYV
+433 
-448 AEIEDYYD
+448 
-456 VDSRHLSIDL
+456 
-466 LT
+466 

>member
-227 TSNGSTAVYVEPNYA
+227 TSTFTINIPVLTQKTVKPVVQILNAPTDFDQSCLDFKMSA
-242 DEDFPFVN
+242 DSLTIASNNSFSEIPD
-250 FTLKSMDRVVYRVRP
+250 TL
-265 IAEEIDIE
+265 DIGK
-273 WTTQSRQDV
+273 
-282 TQQIEAISDNIE
+282 IP
-294 ITLTDDELKQLGYT
+294 
-308 YDNKLTLS
+308 LS
-316 DVDID
+316 DLDIGYSNTFD
-321 MKLQIGLDGSNVD
+321 ISSVLETSGMINKSGIDSITVTLNDEGLAKKEIVLDGSS
-334 PILLDSLND
+334 I
-343 EQLAVFGIGRD
+343 R
-354 PNERYYILSPSA
+354 LSNTPT
-366 EVIDSAG
+366 DN
-373 AGSGKKI
+373 
-380 YFSEIDSDT
+380 
-389 IEKFQSEYLDEYY
+389 Y
-402 DYKFKVTKDRTVL
+402 DYDILTQKLTISVIGPEGVISELTASDFTADVNLLNADTSQDQFNYDVTISCLTHDNVWSVTKAKVSIKKTAETVTTTSGAAIL
-415 LNTLT
+415 PQASATTAN
-420 DEQLKSFGVSDQS
+420 
-433 DVMTFNGKVCFRSYV
+433 
-448 AEIEDYYD
+448 
-456 VDSRHLSIDL
+456 
-466 LT
+466 

>member
-212 SEDGTRIDAS
+212 SEDETRIDAS

-227 TSNGSTAVYVEPNYA
+227 TSTFTINIPVLTQKTVKPVVQILNAPTDFDQSCLDFKMSA
-242 DEDFPFVN
+242 DSLTIASNNSFSEIPD
-250 FTLKSMDRVVYRVRP
+250 TL
-265 IAEEIDIE
+265 DIGK
-273 WTTQSRQDV
+273 
-282 TQQIEAISDNIE
+282 IP
-294 ITLTDDELKQLGYT
+294 
-308 YDNKLTLS
+308 LS
-316 DVDID
+316 DLDIGYSNTFD
-321 MKLQIGLDGSNVD
+321 ISSVLETSGMINKSGIDSITVTLNDEGLAKKEIVLDGSSIRLSNT
-334 PILLDSLND
+334 PND
-343 EQLAVFGIGRD
+343 
-354 PNERYYILSPSA
+354 N
-366 EVIDSAG
+366 
-373 AGSGKKI
+373 
-380 YFSEIDSDT
+380 
-389 IEKFQSEYLDEYY
+389 Y
-402 DYKFKVTKDRTVL
+402 DYDILTQKLTISVIGPEGVISELTASDFTADVNLLNADTSQDQFNYDVTISCLTHDNVWSVTKAKVSIKKTAKTVTTTSGAAVL
-415 LNTLT
+415 PQASATIAN
-420 DEQLKSFGVSDQS
+420 
-433 DVMTFNGKVCFRSYV
+433 
-448 AEIEDYYD
+448 
-456 VDSRHLSIDL
+456 
-466 LT
+466 

>member
-1 MRFFQHRSKEAK
+1 
-13 GNLPMIILSLLLAIL
+13 MIILSLLLAIL

-227 TSNGSTAVYVEPNYA
+227 TSTFTINIPVLTQKTVKPVVQILNAPTDFDQSCLDFKMSA
-242 DEDFPFVN
+242 DSLTIASNNSFSEIPD
-250 FTLKSMDRVVYRVRP
+250 TL
-265 IAEEIDIE
+265 DIGK
-273 WTTQSRQDV
+273 
-282 TQQIEAISDNIE
+282 IP
-294 ITLTDDELKQLGYT
+294 
-308 YDNKLTLS
+308 LS
-316 DVDID
+316 DLDIGYSNTFD
-321 MKLQIGLDGSNVD
+321 ISSVLETSGMINKSGIDSITVTLNDEGLAKKEIVLDGSSIRLSNT
-334 PILLDSLND
+334 PND
-343 EQLAVFGIGRD
+343 
-354 PNERYYILSPSA
+354 N
-366 EVIDSAG
+366 
-373 AGSGKKI
+373 
-380 YFSEIDSDT
+380 
-389 IEKFQSEYLDEYY
+389 Y
-402 DYKFKVTKDRTVL
+402 DYDILTQKLTISVIGPEGVISELTASDFTADVNLLNADTSQDQFNYDVTISCLTHDNVWSVTKAKVSIKKTAKTVTTTSGAAVL
-415 LNTLT
+415 PQASATIAN
-420 DEQLKSFGVSDQS
+420 
-433 DVMTFNGKVCFRSYV
+433 
-448 AEIEDYYD
+448 
-456 VDSRHLSIDL
+456 
-466 LT
+466 